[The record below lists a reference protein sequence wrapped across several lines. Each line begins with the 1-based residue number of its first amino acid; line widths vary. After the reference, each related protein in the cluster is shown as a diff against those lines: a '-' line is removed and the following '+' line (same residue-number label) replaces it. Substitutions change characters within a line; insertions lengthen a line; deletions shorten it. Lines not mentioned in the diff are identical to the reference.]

1 MNIQYNVS
9 NEEELKVSLPDVW
22 LSSPFSNFLRI
33 EPAIRNRDVSFT
45 LEYRESY
52 VGNPSLQAF
61 HGGIVATFIETSAEL
76 YFYLTMGE
84 GDFLKAETLTVNY
97 LRPSVASQGPLLAV
111 PSIVRKGRNVS
122 TLNVDLFQK
131 DKMVATGKVI
141 FVLK

>member
-1 MNIQYNVS
+1 MNAQYNILKA
-9 NEEELKVSLPDVW
+9 EELTERLPEEW

-33 EPAIRNRDVSFT
+33 EPATRNGDVSFS

-61 HGGIVATFIETSAEL
+61 HGGIVATFIETAAQL
-76 YFYLTMGE
+76 YFYLIMGE
-84 GDFLKAETLTVNY
+84 GGFLEAETLTVNY

-111 PSIVRKGRNVS
+111 PSMVRKGKNVS